1 MHTILKQVLLR
12 FIHSYNYTIREGE
25 ANKKTTHAKT
35 Y

>member
-1 MHTILKQVLLR
+1 MKNTIKQVLLR